1 MTAPRFVY
9 GPVASRRLG
18 FSLGVDIIPFK
29 TCTLDCVYCQLGSAG
44 RTTVRRR
51 SWFPPEAILAQ
62 IKEAI
67 DSGQRI
73 DVITFSGSG
82 EPTLSRDLGFLIRS
96 IKKMTGIPVAVLT
109 NGTLLGRRDVRRDLA
124 AADIVGPS
132 LDAVPAA
139 LFRRV
144 NRPHASLDN
153 RKVIDG
159 LVRFRDEFAGEIRLE
174 IMLVK
179 GVNDSP
185 AAIEAVKKAVARIRP
200 DRIELNTVVRPPA
213 DRRAGALS
221 AAGAGRDPGA
231 PGAEGRSRRFV
242 RQAEAGSGLRRP
254 RPGHPGHGRPPASDR
269 RGHRRRPR
277 PPPGRGPQGPVE
289 APRPRPHPPARPR
302 REDLLRRRPA
312 IALLGFGAVIAC
324 LFGRPEPDIRSS
336 YMRLCLL

>member
-44 RTTVRRR
+44 RATVRRR

-124 AADIVGPS
+124 AADVVGPS

-185 AAIEAVKKAVARIRP
+185 AAIEAIKRAVVRIRP

-221 AAGAGRDPGA
+221 AAALARIRARLGPKAEVVASFAERKQA
-231 PGAEGRSRRFV
+231 PA
-242 RQAEAGSGLRRP
+242 SGDLDRAILVTVGRRP
-254 RPGHPGHGRPPASDR
+254 QTAADIAAALGRHRDEVLKALSR
-269 RGHRRRPR
+269 LLARGRIRRRDH
-277 PPPGRGPQGPVE
+277 GGKTYFAGV
-289 APRPRPHPPARPR
+289 R
-302 REDLLRRRPA
+302 R
-312 IALLGFGAVIAC
+312 
-324 LFGRPEPDIRSS
+324 
-336 YMRLCLL
+336 

>member
-62 IKEAI
+62 IKAAI

-96 IKKMTGIPVAVLT
+96 IKKMTAIPVAVLT

-185 AAIEAVKKAVARIRP
+185 AAIEAVKKAVVRIRP

-221 AAGAGRDPGA
+221 AAGLAGIRARLGPKAEVVASFAKRKQA
-231 PGAEGRSRRFV
+231 PA
-242 RQAEAGSGLRRP
+242 SGDLDRAILVTVGRRP
-254 RPGHPGHGRPPASDR
+254 QTAADIAAALGRHRDEVLKALSR
-269 RGHRRRPR
+269 LLARGRIRRRDH
-277 PPPGRGPQGPVE
+277 GGKAYFAGV
-289 APRPRPHPPARPR
+289 R
-302 REDLLRRRPA
+302 R
-312 IALLGFGAVIAC
+312 
-324 LFGRPEPDIRSS
+324 
-336 YMRLCLL
+336 

>member
-44 RTTVRRR
+44 RATVRRR

-124 AADIVGPS
+124 AADVVGPS

-185 AAIEAVKKAVARIRP
+185 AAIEAVKKAVVRIRP

-221 AAGAGRDPGA
+221 AAALARIRASLGPKAEVVASFAERKQA
-231 PGAEGRSRRFV
+231 PA
-242 RQAEAGSGLRRP
+242 SGDLDRAILVTVGRRP
-254 RPGHPGHGRPPASDR
+254 QTAADIAAALGRHRDEVLKALSR
-269 RGHRRRPR
+269 LLARGRIHRRDH
-277 PPPGRGPQGPVE
+277 GGKTYFAGV
-289 APRPRPHPPARPR
+289 R
-302 REDLLRRRPA
+302 R
-312 IALLGFGAVIAC
+312 
-324 LFGRPEPDIRSS
+324 
-336 YMRLCLL
+336 

>member
-1 MTAPRFVY
+1 MAAPRFVY

-29 TCTLDCVYCQLGSAG
+29 TCSLDCVYCQLGSTG
-44 RTTVRRR
+44 RATVRRR

-139 LFRRV
+139 LFRRI

-185 AAIEAVKKAVARIRP
+185 AAIEALKRALVRIRP

-221 AAGAGRDPGA
+221 AAGLARIRARLGPKAEVVASFAKRKQAPAAGDLDRAILVTVG
-231 PGAEGRSRRFV
+231 
-242 RQAEAGSGLRRP
+242 RRP
-254 RPGHPGHGRPPASDR
+254 QTAADIAAALGRPRDEVLKALSR
-269 RGHRRRPR
+269 LLARGRIRRRDHGGKAYFAGIPR
-277 PPPGRGPQGPVE
+277 
-289 APRPRPHPPARPR
+289 
-302 REDLLRRRPA
+302 
-312 IALLGFGAVIAC
+312 
-324 LFGRPEPDIRSS
+324 
-336 YMRLCLL
+336 